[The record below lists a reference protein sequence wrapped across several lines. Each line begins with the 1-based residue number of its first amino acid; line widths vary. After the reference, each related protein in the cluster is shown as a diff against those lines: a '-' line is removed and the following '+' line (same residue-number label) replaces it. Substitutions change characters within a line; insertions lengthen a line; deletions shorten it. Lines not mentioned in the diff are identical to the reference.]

1 MIDSSIKPGT
11 AETAEPWAP
20 VPVLF
25 DLERKE
31 ESRFKAAPGS
41 EVKGEEQAAEPGMLL
56 AGEAPVAVGTA
67 VGIVILVVLLG
78 YVMKR
83 DLNRRNGPPRGH
95 APRPRRAAAE
105 GDGLPDA

>member
-11 AETAEPWAP
+11 VEQAEPWAP

-31 ESRFKAAPGS
+31 ESRFKGVPGR
-41 EVKGEEQAAEPGMLL
+41 ETKEEEQAEPGMMLL
-56 AGEAPVAVGTA
+56 SENLPVALGSM
-67 VGIVILVVLLG
+67 VGIVLLVVALG
-78 YVMKR
+78 YMMKR
-83 DLNRRNGPPRGH
+83 DLNRRNAPQRGH